1 MYSSIL
7 KIRGKPKSQ
16 PYKKLTTQQILKII
30 IVVLVEF
37 KLI

>member
-16 PYKKLTTQQILKII
+16 PYKKLTTQQD
-30 IVVLVEF
+30 F
-37 KLI
+37 KKHNCCFGGI